1 MAHVNLCL
9 VGRLCAAL
17 MIAASFGCEPGPPAA
32 PAASR
37 THAESGTKLESTST
51 VQAMPLP
58 ALPASEFLNT
68 GANGKYVGSDSCREC
83 HPEQTASF
91 LATKHSR
98 SMTTAN
104 EVNLEDAAVT
114 HAAAGY
120 VYRSRQTAGKL
131 THTESIIVNGTEQ
144 VERSFPIAVTVG
156 SGEFGHS
163 FLTEVDGFLM
173 QSPLTWYST
182 RKCWDLSP
190 GYDSPEQ
197 MSFRRTISAR
207 CFYCHAGIT
216 KTEDANEY
224 KVRIVEEAIGCER
237 CHGPGSVHVARHHPT
252 IGAVSGS
259 GIDYSIVNPRHLPRD
274 LQESVC
280 QQCHLQSA
288 THVLVRGQK
297 FDSYRPGMPLTAFR
311 RDFALSLSGKMTVV
325 GHVEQLHGSACYQRS
340 ETLSCTTCHDPHG
353 KFSEE
358 QRQIHYRKAC
368 LSCHAE
374 SACKE
379 LPTVRAERQQ
389 DRCVSCHMPASPT
402 EVPHVAFT
410 HHRIGLH
417 SSVSGSETHDEIP
430 KLVSLLKAEKL
441 SDADQARLDGLAWLN
456 LALNSSDVS
465 FEASAESAR
474 QSLQT
479 AWDGGAGDADVAAG
493 MARIAFEIG
502 RSDMVELWAGRAL
515 ALDKSPSDAR
525 TSALLVLSEVQY
537 SRHEFRSA
545 FDSLEELTRVRRD
558 ARQWLFRGMTEQK
571 LGKTDDAIRSL
582 QKSLTINPRNP
593 GAHVALTEV
602 YLTRKDFAAV
612 RYHEDMA
619 RQLMPKGQ

>member
-1 MAHVNLCL
+1 MAHLNLSL
-9 VGRLCAAL
+9 TRRLCAAL
-17 MIAASFGCEPGPPAA
+17 MIASSFGCEQSPPAA

-37 THAESGTKLESTST
+37 SKAASGATLESTAS

-68 GANGKYVGSDSCREC
+68 GADGRYVGSESCREC
-83 HPEQTASF
+83 HPEQTESF

-104 EVNLEDAAVT
+104 ALNLEDAAVT
-114 HAAAGY
+114 HSAAGY
-120 VYRSRQTAGKL
+120 AYKSRRSAGKM

-144 VERSFPIAVTVG
+144 VEQLYPIAVTVG

-163 FLTEVDGFLM
+163 FLTEADGFLM

-190 GYDSPEQ
+190 GYDSPDQ

-207 CFYCHAGIT
+207 CLYCHAGIT
-216 KTEDANEY
+216 EIQDGNEY
-224 KVRIVEEAIGCER
+224 KVKIVEEAIGCER

-259 GIDYSIVNPRHLPRD
+259 GIDYSIVNPSHLTRE

-288 THVLVRGQK
+288 TQVLVRGQK

-311 RDFALSLSGKMTVV
+311 RDYGLSLSGKMTIV
-325 GHVEQLHGSACYQRS
+325 GHVEQLHGSACYERS
-340 ETLSCTTCHDPHG
+340 ATLSCTTCHDPHG
-353 KFSEE
+353 KVSDE
-358 QRQIHYRKAC
+358 QLQIHYRQAC

-374 SACKE
+374 SACSE
-379 LPTVRAERQQ
+379 LPAVRAERQQ

-410 HHRIGLH
+410 HHRIGIH
-417 SSVSGSETHDEIP
+417 SSVSGSETPPEIP
-430 KLVSLLKAEKL
+430 QLVSLLNAEKL

-456 LALNSSDVS
+456 LALSSSDVG
-465 FEASAESAR
+465 FETSAKSAR
-474 QSLQT
+474 ESLQA

-502 RSDMVELWAGRAL
+502 WPDMVELWAGRAL
-515 ALDKSPSDAR
+515 DLDKSPSDAR
-525 TSALLVLSEVQY
+525 TGALSVLSEIQF
-537 SRHEFRSA
+537 SKREFQSA

-558 ARQWLFRGMTEQK
+558 ARQWLYRGMAEQN

-582 QKSLTINPRNP
+582 QRSLAINPRNP
-593 GAHVALTEV
+593 GAHVALTAV
-602 YLTRKDFAAV
+602 FRTRQDSAAV
-612 RYHEDMA
+612 RYHENMA